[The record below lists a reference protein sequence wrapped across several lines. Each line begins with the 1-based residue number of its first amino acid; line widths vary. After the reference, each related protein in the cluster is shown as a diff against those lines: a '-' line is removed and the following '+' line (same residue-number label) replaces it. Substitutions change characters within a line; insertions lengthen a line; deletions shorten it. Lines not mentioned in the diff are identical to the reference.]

1 MANIDYLNP
10 DYTDVFQRRQQKLTE
25 LRSNPELLA
34 ALKLYYKDNPW
45 DFISD
50 WGFTFDPRQIE
61 KGLLPNIPFIVWPKQ
76 EEYLRWIDQQWKN
89 GEYGIVEKSRD
100 CGVTWLS
107 VAYACSNWLFIDGF
121 SVGFGSA
128 KEDKVDKKGDPDC
141 IFEKIRFFLAHVP
154 PEFMPED
161 YIERVHSGFMKMI
174 NPNNGATITGDA
186 GDQIG
191 RGGRKSIYFVD
202 ESAFVERQ
210 MAVANSLSQATNC
223 QIDISTFNGNGN
235 LFYRN
240 SLKFQGTR
248 RKFIFD
254 WRDDPRK
261 DEAWYQ
267 KQKDER
273 DPITVAQE
281 IDRDPNASAEDVFI
295 PSQWVQAAL
304 DLHKLIKVLPT
315 GIKVTAFDPADTGD
329 AKAICSRHGYV
340 VTAAE
345 LLTDGDITQA
355 IPWAY
360 NRAYINQSEILTYDA
375 DGMGAP
381 VMKMA
386 FGNYQDT
393 RLEFKTFYGSGVIE
407 DPNKRY
413 GEKPGDTPADRK
425 MLKKNKD
432 TFLNF
437 RSQAGTWL
445 RDRFENAYIV
455 RKQIEAGGMVL
466 DIDFDNLISI
476 DSECVNRFELIA
488 ELSRPKR
495 LWTNNGKIK
504 VEGKKEMKARQIES
518 PNLFDALMMC
528 MATKVPKVKKSNR
541 GNIQTRSI
549 RARDPGVGM

>member
-10 DYTDVFQRRQQKLTE
+10 DYTEVFVRRQKKLE
-25 LRSNPELLA
+25 EIRANPQLLA
-34 ALKLYYKDNPW
+34 ALKVYYRDNPW

-61 KGLLPNIPFIVWPKQ
+61 KGLLPNIPFILWPKQ
-76 EEYLRWIDQQWKN
+76 EEYLRWVDSQWKN
-89 GEYGIVEKSRD
+89 GEYGLVEKSRD

-107 VAYACSNWLFIDGF
+107 VAYACSNWLFVPGF

-128 KEDKVDKKGDPDC
+128 KEDKVDRKGDPDC
-141 IFEKIRFFLAHVP
+141 IFEKVRFFLDHVP
-154 PEFMPED
+154 PEFMPEG
-161 YIERVHSGFMKMI
+161 YIKRLHSGFMKMI
-174 NPNNGATITGDA
+174 NPESGATITGDA

-191 RGGRKSIYFVD
+191 RGGRKSIFFVD
-202 ESAFVERQ
+202 EAAFVERQ
-210 MAVANSLSQATNC
+210 MAVANALSQSTNC

-240 SLKFQGTR
+240 SLKFHATR

-261 DEAWYQ
+261 DDIWYA
-267 KQKDER
+267 KQKFER

-295 PSQWVQAAL
+295 PSKWVQAAL
-304 DLHKLIKVLPT
+304 DLHKLLKIPPT
-315 GIKVTAFDPADTGD
+315 GMKVTAFDPADTGD
-329 AKAICSRHGYV
+329 AKATTSRHGYV
-340 VTAAE
+340 VTAAD
-345 LLTDGDITQA
+345 LMVDGDITQA

-360 NRAYINQSEILTYDA
+360 NKAYLNQSEILTYDA

-381 VMKMA
+381 VMKVY

-393 RLEFKTFYGSGVIE
+393 RLEFQTFYGSGKIQE
-407 DPNKRY
+407 PKKRY
-413 GEKPGDTPADRK
+413 GEKPGEVDK
-425 MLKKNKD
+425 SLKTNEN
-432 TFLNF
+432 TFFNF
-437 RSQAGTWL
+437 RAQAATWM

-455 RKQIEAGGMVL
+455 RGIIEGGGTVL
-466 DIDFDNLISI
+466 GIDVENIISI
-476 DSECVNRFELIA
+476 DSECVNKFELVA

-495 LWTNNGKIK
+495 IWTNNGKIK
-504 VEGKKEMKARQIES
+504 VEGKKEMKARGIES
-518 PNLFDALMMC
+518 PNLFDALMMNI
-528 MATKVPKVKKSNR
+528 ATKAPKKLKNNR
-541 GNIQTRSI
+541 GNVRTRTI